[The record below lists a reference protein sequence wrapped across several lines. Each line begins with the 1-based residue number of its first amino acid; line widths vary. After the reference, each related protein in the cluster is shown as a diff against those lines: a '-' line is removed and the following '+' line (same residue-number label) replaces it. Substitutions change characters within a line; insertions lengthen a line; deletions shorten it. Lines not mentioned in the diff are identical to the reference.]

1 MRNLEKV
8 FVLILMI
15 FVAVT
20 NIYANVQD
28 GKNVY
33 LTHCANCHSNNM
45 SGSFGKDFNLVS
57 YERTKDEIKAYVIQ
71 PDKLY
76 KSFGY
81 SSNAMPSLPLTG
93 QEIED
98 IADYIDSLQP
108 FKKSMIKVNK
118 K

>member
-1 MRNLEKV
+1 MYKLKLNL
-8 FVLILMI
+8 LLLLLL
-15 FVAVT
+15 VT
-20 NIYANVQD
+20 NIYASVED

-33 LTHCANCHSNNM
+33 LIHCASCHSNTM